1 LTSGRTGAIDIV
13 SRKVVWLF
21 GRIAG
26 NSPRFPRVFRTV
38 DAGRRWTSIHLP
50 VAIGDDNLDAV
61 TSTMGFVA
69 SKAVIRRT
77 TNCGR
82 NWTTIHAV
90 IAQR

>member
-1 LTSGRTGAIDIV
+1 MTSGRTGAIDIV

-26 NSPRFPRVFRTV
+26 
-38 DAGRRWTSIHLP
+38 
-50 VAIGDDNLDAV
+50 
-61 TSTMGFVA
+61 FVA
-69 SKAVIRRT
+69 SKAVIWRT
-77 TNCGR
+77 TNGGR

>member
-1 LTSGRTGAIDIV
+1 MTGFGTGGAGKPFARIYWTTDGGQHWRGSNPTSGRTGAIDIV

-26 NSPRFPRVFRTV
+26 
-38 DAGRRWTSIHLP
+38 
-50 VAIGDDNLDAV
+50 
-61 TSTMGFVA
+61 FVA
-69 SKAVIRRT
+69 SKAVIWRT
-77 TNCGR
+77 TNGGR